1 MYNSVKMKNLFDHFI
16 QIWILDFFCREIYNA
31 AVPGRPAPPGTQT
44 TRKKETPMQVTLNMY
59 LIVLPMVF
67 LASTVDAIAG
77 GGGLI
82 SLPAYTLAGLNYDFA
97 SGNNKFSSTFGTLM
111 ATIRY
116 FKSGKLLVVPAAIAA
131 VAAMPGSWLGT
142 RAAMALGNR
151 VMQIFMLFAIPVVGA
166 LVLFRGKG
174 REESKPITQRQY
186 PICVL
191 IGFVIGFYDGFF
203 GPGTGTF
210 LIVLFT
216 HLLGMDMVTASATAK
231 PVNLLSNI
239 ASLATRIA
247 AGNVLFALAFPAM
260 ACSILGGSLGAKLAL
275 TKGARLIRAV
285 MLGVLVLLTVRLA
298 MEWLA

>member
-1 MYNSVKMKNLFDHFI
+1 
-16 QIWILDFFCREIYNA
+16 
-31 AVPGRPAPPGTQT
+31 
-44 TRKKETPMQVTLNMY
+44 MQVTPYMY

-82 SLPAYTLAGLNYDFA
+82 SLPAYSLAGLNYDFA

-116 FKSGKLLVVPAAIAA
+116 YRSGKLLVIPALIAA
-131 VAAMPGSWLGT
+131 VAALPGSWLGT

-151 VMQIFMLFAIPVVGA
+151 VMQIFMLFAIPIVGG
-166 LVLFRGKG
+166 LVLFNRKT
-174 REESKPITQRQY
+174 REESRPVTKRQY
-186 PICVL
+186 LICVL
-191 IGFVIGFYDGFF
+191 IGLAIGFYDGFF

-231 PVNLLSNI
+231 PVNLFSNI

-260 ACSILGGSLGAKLAL
+260 ACSVMGGWLGAKLAL
-275 TKGARLIRAV
+275 TKGAKLIRFV
-285 MLGVLVLLTVRLA
+285 MMGVLALLTARLA
-298 MEWLA
+298 MEWLS

>member
-1 MYNSVKMKNLFDHFI
+1 
-16 QIWILDFFCREIYNA
+16 
-31 AVPGRPAPPGTQT
+31 
-44 TRKKETPMQVTLNMY
+44 MQVTPYMY

-82 SLPAYTLAGLNYDFA
+82 SLPAYSLAGLNYDFA

-116 FKSGKLLVVPAAIAA
+116 YRSGKLLVIPALIAA
-131 VAAMPGSWLGT
+131 VAALPGSWLGT

-151 VMQIFMLFAIPVVGA
+151 VMQIFMLFAIPIVGG
-166 LVLFRGKG
+166 LVLFNRKTQ
-174 REESKPITQRQY
+174 EESRPVTKRQY

-191 IGFVIGFYDGFF
+191 IGLAIGFYDGFF

-231 PVNLLSNI
+231 PVNLFSNI

-260 ACSILGGSLGAKLAL
+260 ACSVMGGWLGAKLAL
-275 TKGARLIRAV
+275 TKGAKLIRFV
-285 MLGVLVLLTVRLA
+285 MMGVLALLTARLA
-298 MEWLA
+298 MEWLS

>member
-1 MYNSVKMKNLFDHFI
+1 
-16 QIWILDFFCREIYNA
+16 
-31 AVPGRPAPPGTQT
+31 
-44 TRKKETPMQVTLNMY
+44 MQVTPHMY

-67 LASTVDAIAG
+67 LAATVDAIAG

-82 SLPAYTLAGLNYDFA
+82 SLPAYSLAGLNYDFA

-116 FKSGKLLVVPAAIAA
+116 YRSGKLLVVPALIAA
-131 VAAMPGSWLGT
+131 VAALPGSWLGT

-151 VMQIFMLFAIPVVGA
+151 AMQIFMLFAIPIVGA
-166 LVLFRGKG
+166 LVLFNRKT
-174 REESKPITQRQY
+174 REESRPIAKRQY
-186 PICVL
+186 PLCAL
-191 IGFVIGFYDGFF
+191 IGLVIGFYDGFF

-231 PVNLLSNI
+231 PVNLFSNI

-247 AGNVLFALAFPAM
+247 AGNLLFALAFPAM
-260 ACSILGGSLGAKLAL
+260 ACSILGGWLGAKLAL
-275 TKGARLIRAV
+275 TKGARLIRFV
-285 MLGVLVLLTVRLA
+285 MLGVLALLTVRLA
-298 MEWLA
+298 MEWLT